1 MPPNVDF
8 QNELMMKMFEN
19 SLEAIF
25 FFDREGKTLSLN
37 PAAAKIVE
45 RDVLDQLIAG
55 ADSAICRTC
64 RGYTSETEAQ
74 TCQNCFLDSNHPEN
88 FSSFQVYLQT
98 KEKGVIPYAATFHT
112 IDSAN
117 GIRVFM
123 LRDLTTQY
131 ETQNKLHQKTMI
143 RHVIEA
149 QENERKRISR
159 ELHDSVAQELLSA
172 IVELRALKYM
182 TEDKKV
188 LAKAEDTKSTLTRLL
203 GDIRNLSLELRPA
216 SLDDFG
222 LEAAFR
228 SHFKRIEESY
238 GITIKLISELNK
250 QRYESEIE
258 TVFYRVCQ
266 EAVLNAIKYAFVEEV
281 TVHLFEKDG
290 QLQMIAK
297 DKGIGFREG
306 RVPQGTGLG
315 LYGMKERAELVNGK
329 LEVFSKVG
337 QGTKV
342 HLCVPLNKVR
352 LSG

>member
-1 MPPNVDF
+1 
-8 QNELMMKMFEN
+8 
-19 SLEAIF
+19 
-25 FFDREGKTLSLN
+25 
-37 PAAAKIVE
+37 
-45 RDVLDQLIAG
+45 
-55 ADSAICRTC
+55 
-64 RGYTSETEAQ
+64 
-74 TCQNCFLDSNHPEN
+74 
-88 FSSFQVYLQT
+88 
-98 KEKGVIPYAATFHT
+98 
-112 IDSAN
+112 
-117 GIRVFM
+117 
-123 LRDLTTQY
+123 
-131 ETQNKLHQKTMI
+131 
-143 RHVIEA
+143 
-149 QENERKRISR
+149 
-159 ELHDSVAQELLSA
+159 
-172 IVELRALKYM
+172 YM

-329 LEVFSKVG
+329 
-337 QGTKV
+337 
-342 HLCVPLNKVR
+342 
-352 LSG
+352 